1 MSTAQLSRPAGDALP
16 VLLEPI
22 VGQHIPGAERIVNWR
37 AAERGF
43 STETFLLDAA
53 GAAGQPLRSLVFRR
67 PPEVALFPDYDIA
80 RQALAMNRLADTPIP
95 VPKIAWLDRGCDTLG
110 TPYLVMEHMPNI
122 GTTGDFPSYHT
133 AGMYF
138 DATEDQ
144 RAKMWWGCVDT
155 IAAVHALDWQA
166 LRLDKL
172 LMPARGSHPLQ
183 QVVNYYRDTLQW
195 ATGGNP
201 HPVLAAAVD
210 WLVDNVY
217 EPEHVSL
224 CWGDSRL
231 SNILYGPDF
240 DVAAVVDWE
249 CAYIGDHEADLAW
262 MLFTDWSFSE
272 QQEIPRLPGTPS
284 REDTIARYEELT
296 GWQVRNLRY
305 NEVLAAIAL
314 GCPVLRMQSRLRSQG
329 LLTEDFDLAGFCVQR
344 IQQLL

>member
-1 MSTAQLSRPAGDALP
+1 MSVAEPTRPAADALL

-22 VGQHIPGAERIVNWR
+22 VRQHITGANRVVNWR

-43 STETFLLDAA
+43 STETFLFDAA
-53 GAAGQPLRSLVFRR
+53 DGDGTPLCSLVFRR
-67 PPEVALFPDYDIA
+67 PPDVALFPDYDIA
-80 RQALAMNRLADTPIP
+80 RQALVMNRLGDTPIP
-95 VPKIAWLDRGCDTLG
+95 VPKIAWLDRGGEALG

-122 GTTGDFPSYHT
+122 GTTGDFPSYHS
-133 AGMYF
+133 AGLYF
-138 DATEDQ
+138 EATEDQ

-155 IAAVHALDWQA
+155 IAAVHALDWRA

-172 LMPARGSHPLQ
+172 LMPARGTHPLQ

-195 ATGGNP
+195 ATGGSP
-201 HPVLAAAVD
+201 HPVLAAAAD

-217 EPEHVSL
+217 EPEHLCL

-231 SNILYGPDF
+231 SNVLYGPGF
-240 DVAAVVDWE
+240 EVAAVVDWE

-272 QQEIPRLPGTPS
+272 QQQIPRLSGTPS

-296 GWQVRNLRY
+296 GWPVHNLRY
-305 NEVLAAIAL
+305 HEVLAALAL
-314 GCPVLRMQSRLRSQG
+314 ACPVLRMQARLVSQG
-329 LLTEDFDLAGFCVQR
+329 LVAEDLDLAGFCVQR
-344 IQQLL
+344 IEQLR